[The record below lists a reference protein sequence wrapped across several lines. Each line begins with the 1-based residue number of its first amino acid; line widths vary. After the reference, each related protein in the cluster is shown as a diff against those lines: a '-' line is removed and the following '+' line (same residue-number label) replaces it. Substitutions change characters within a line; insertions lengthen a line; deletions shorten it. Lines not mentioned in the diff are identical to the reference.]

1 MLRSAFGSA
10 LFAAVT
16 VTLGIL
22 LAGPASASPTP
33 TCGQHGTVSTECSL
47 TECSDQNSCGQ
58 GSAAVL
64 PVPGGV
70 PAIV

>member
-1 MLRSAFGSA
+1 MRRSAFGSM
-10 LFAAVT
+10 LFAAAVIP
-16 VTLGIL
+16 LGIL
-22 LAGPASASPTP
+22 LAGPASASPIP
-33 TCGQHGTVSTECSL
+33 TCSQQGAVSTECSPS
-47 TECSDQNSCGQ
+47 ECSDQNSCGQ